1 MKFKLDLIVNKIL
14 FDLLPKTEKNVK
26 IGNKIFGAIIL
37 NKQNYSTIVTGLNN
51 ELHNPLFHGEISTIN
66 NFFKIKKY
74 INPKDCIF
82 ISSHEP
88 CSLCLSGITWSG
100 FDNFIYLYPYK
111 NTKLEFNIPHDL
123 KILDQV
129 FKIKNGEYNKSNYYW
144 KSYSIT
150 EEMSNLSINKQ
161 NLLNEKI
168 SIINQKYKDLSL
180 LYQKN
185 KKNNKIPLN

>member
-1 MKFKLDLIVNKIL
+1 MNFKLELIIDKIL
-14 FDLLPKTEKNVK
+14 FDLIPKTEKNVK
-26 IGNKIFGAIIL
+26 KGNKIFGAIIL
-37 NKQNYSTIVTGLNN
+37 NKKNYSTIVIGVNN
-51 ELHNPLFHGEISTIN
+51 EINNPLLHGEISTIN

-100 FDNFIYLYPYK
+100 FDNFIYLYPYED
-111 NTKLEFNIPHDL
+111 TKSHFNIPHDL
-123 KILDQV
+123 KILDKV
-129 FKIKNGEYNKSNYYW
+129 FKVKKGQYNRHNYYW
-144 KSYSIT
+144 KSYSIIK
-150 EEMSNLSINKQ
+150 EISKLSTNKQ
-161 NLLNEKI
+161 NLLNNKI
-168 SIINQKYKDLSL
+168 SIINQKYKDLSK